1 MKNTK
6 KEITY
11 NEMIKRGYLKVTLS
25 EEDFIILK
33 ADIKDNKY
41 EYNGKTYD
49 VKNPEELIKYIAD
62 RTNIAVTLNL
72 VAAPTATEIAH
83 QNLFDGVES
92 MMNSENYKNFLKMSA
107 NLAGYSMNNKI
118 LIFSQCPTASAVMS
132 AKQWHD
138 KFEQKIKKDEKAL
151 WIYKP
156 HMYKTD
162 DEGKALLFLQ
172 RFLPTATI
180 ETLQNYRHGDTYTII
195 SGYGVAP
202 VFDVSQ
208 VEPEKDKPLPDI
220 TIRTQI
226 DSYFENSEKI
236 IDTLI
241 KCSPVPVS
249 FNTLERDGILNNAY
263 GYYSR
268 KQNKI
273 VLREGMSPADTIQ
286 VLSHEIAH
294 SMMHNQEM
302 LDNETSYDFTKS
314 IKEIEAESVSYIF
327 CQRLGLDTECTSFG
341 YLSMYLPQDKEKRLE
356 ELKKTYTRIDTCVKE
371 LSDKYDKQ
379 MEADK
384 QPKTQVKKKVKEK
397 EIDRA
402 S

>member
-162 DEGKALLFLQ
+162 DEGKALLFL
-172 RFLPTATI
+172 
-180 ETLQNYRHGDTYTII
+180 
-195 SGYGVAP
+195 
-202 VFDVSQ
+202 
-208 VEPEKDKPLPDI
+208 
-220 TIRTQI
+220 
-226 DSYFENSEKI
+226 
-236 IDTLI
+236 
-241 KCSPVPVS
+241 
-249 FNTLERDGILNNAY
+249 
-263 GYYSR
+263 
-268 KQNKI
+268 
-273 VLREGMSPADTIQ
+273 
-286 VLSHEIAH
+286 
-294 SMMHNQEM
+294 
-302 LDNETSYDFTKS
+302 
-314 IKEIEAESVSYIF
+314 
-327 CQRLGLDTECTSFG
+327 
-341 YLSMYLPQDKEKRLE
+341 
-356 ELKKTYTRIDTCVKE
+356 
-371 LSDKYDKQ
+371 
-379 MEADK
+379 
-384 QPKTQVKKKVKEK
+384 
-397 EIDRA
+397 
-402 S
+402 